1 MVNLLRTKN
10 NKLFF
15 YLWTAYIQP
24 VGKKFPDIFLKKV
37 NILFKFECLSQFNN
51 NAVKGVKIISIVAA
65 ITCKMHNWKY
75 FIFFILILIVCFLP
89 IYENGFNTASR
100 LCFEY
105 KGFIWLS
112 VIFDVR
118 GNFVNVLLLSW
129 KEPFLFVILD
139 SAFAGA

>member
-10 NKLFF
+10 NELLF
-15 YLWTAYIQP
+15 YLRTAYIKP
-24 VGKKFPDIFLKKV
+24 VGKKLSYIFFKEID
-37 NILFKFECLSQFNN
+37 ILFKFKCLSEFNN
-51 NAVKGVKIISIVAA
+51 NAVKRIKIVSIVAA

-75 FIFFILILIVCFLP
+75 FIFFILILIMCFLP
-89 IYENGFNTASR
+89 IYQNCFDTTSR
-100 LCFEY
+100 LCFKYE
-105 KGFIWLS
+105 GLIWLS

-118 GNFVNVLLLSW
+118 GNFVNVLFLSW